1 MSGLIPLFAN
11 AKQIIPG
18 MIKRKTGVSF
28 KKAANIEPRLASFSF
43 GAPNMRCTMYWSV
56 HQYHNPIM
64 GAQSNIPGHGYLS
77 LKYQACLPASF
88 TGAQVASTP
97 SGTTGFHKLN
107 ISLPQIS
114 FSLSHPPS
122 ACNP

>member
-43 GAPNMRCTMYWSV
+43 GAPSIRCTIYWSV

-64 GAQSNIPGHGYLS
+64 GAQSNMPGQGYLS
-77 LKYQACLPASF
+77 LKYQASLATSF
-88 TGAQVASTP
+88 TGAHVPSTP
-97 SGTTGFHKLN
+97 AGTIGFHKLN
-107 ISLPQIS
+107 ISGPHI
-114 FSLSHPPS
+114 SLSLS
-122 ACNP
+122 